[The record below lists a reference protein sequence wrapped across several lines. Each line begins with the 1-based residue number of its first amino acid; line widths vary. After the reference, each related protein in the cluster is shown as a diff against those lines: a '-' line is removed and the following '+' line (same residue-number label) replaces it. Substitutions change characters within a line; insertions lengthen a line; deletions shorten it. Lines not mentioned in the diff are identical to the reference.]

1 MSTRNSPT
9 PVRVLYLIYGSARVC
24 AKCAK
29 LLGEDKVPHLSVKA
43 GVDFGNYRRVGL
55 EEPNL
60 HEQLVISL
68 YRIYFASVKLSSNT
82 TGKVN
87 FDVRSTFQGNAN
99 MFMHNTKEWMREEAA
114 KPEFFLRRQD
124 ESTDACF
131 HVGPTWVQ
139 R

>member
-87 FDVRSTFQGNAN
+87 FDVRSTFQGNAI
-99 MFMHNTKEWMREEAA
+99 MFMHNTKECMNMIAFPWNV
-114 KPEFFLRRQD
+114 LRTSKFTLPVVLED
-124 ESTDACF
+124 NLTDAK
-131 HVGPTWVQ
+131 
-139 R
+139 